1 MCQKLSQLH
10 KTENLYKTFVQSRLK
25 SKYLNLLIN
34 QSAASHKLRYL
45 QLKFCAPLA
54 LIFFRQLKLM
64 RKHTLIGT
72 FIASQRKRKLLHLM
86 LAESLYTKSRRSN
99 LSLIF
104 INWHSV
110 ASISTSKTANFRLR
124 RAFNQ
129 FRLRISEWKEKRL
142 LSEL

>member
-64 RKHTLIGT
+64 RKHSHRHLYRFPAQEKTSPSH
-72 FIASQRKRKLLHLM
+72 ASRVSLHQV
-86 LAESLYTKSRRSN
+86 SQ
-99 LSLIF
+99 
-104 INWHSV
+104 V
-110 ASISTSKTANFRLR
+110 
-124 RAFNQ
+124 
-129 FRLRISEWKEKRL
+129 
-142 LSEL
+142 